1 MKAAKLA
8 VVLVMTGISIGLA
21 SQSAMAQKS
30 REQVRQEL
38 AQAQH
43 DGYTPASRTQY
54 PPTEALI
61 ARNKEIHAVATH
73 GGEKAPGPDRH
84 DQVAGR

>member
-8 VVLVMTGISIGLA
+8 VVLAMTGVSIGLV
-21 SQSAMAQKS
+21 SQAALAQKS

-43 DGYTPASRTQY
+43 EGYTPAGRTQY
-54 PPTEALI
+54 PPTEASI

-73 GGEKAPGPDRH
+73 RGERTLGADRH
-84 DQVAGR
+84 DQIAGR